1 MPAPTSQPLLVLV
14 LEPVIDAPV
23 AVLLMVNLSLP
34 THAFYLIDKDLTRS
48 GSAVLGRCSPAI
60 PQPGARAIP
69 IVDRAG

>member
-34 THAFYLIDKDLTRS
+34 THPPPALPLKGT
-48 GSAVLGRCSPAI
+48 SAVLQA
-60 PQPGARAIP
+60 P
-69 IVDRAG
+69 ILRPTELLAQALERSC